1 MRRPA
6 VVVLLGVMTAG
17 CATRADVEDLGSSLR
32 ADIERIREDNTRL
45 LQQIGVELDSLDA
58 AGNRRDNTVRGELER
73 RVSSLETM
81 MNQVL
86 EMQSQNN
93 QLLNDIYQSTASGGM
108 PSTRPGSPGATRDP
122 IRPGGAGDVDAQ
134 LYQMAQDQFRV
145 GNLDTAREAFEN
157 FVSEAPNHELAPDAQ
172 YYVGRC
178 YEDAGDL
185 ENALAAY
192 QRVMELYPASQRA
205 PTSLYRRA
213 GIEEERGNTAIA
225 RRLYAQVANGYPDS
239 PEAPE
244 AEAAIR
250 RLGGERG

>member
-32 ADIERIREDNTRL
+32 ADIERIREDNARL

-93 QLLNDIYQSTASGGM
+93 QLLNDIYQSTSGGVT
-108 PSTRPGSPGATRDP
+108 PPRRPGSAGATRNP
-122 IRPGGAGDVDAQ
+122 MGGAGDVDAQ

-157 FVSEAPNHELAPDAQ
+157 FVAEAPNHELAPDAQ
-172 YYVGRC
+172 YYVGRT

-185 ENALAAY
+185 EHALAAY

-225 RRLYAQVANGYPDS
+225 RRLYSQVANGYPDS